1 MIDPQEH
8 VMSYPPQN
16 RPAKHWT
23 FTCVGCLCVIGL
35 FAVQWYLYDA
45 SRGRSEPFVDYVW
58 WSSYIFALLTPAA
71 VWLAWRIPITSKNWK
86 NRLPFHFLASLGM
99 ACVALSL
106 ESLLSL
112 LHHHGLSPRG
122 ALRHYFSQHTQISLL
137 AYWSVVI
144 ATLVY
149 QTKQDALAST
159 ARSARLEA
167 QLSDARLEML
177 RRQIHPHFLFNTLQ
191 AATTLVKED
200 PDRAEEIL
208 LRLSELL
215 RVSLDE
221 SQQQE
226 IRLERE
232 LEILEHY
239 MAIQTCRFGDRLHF
253 ELSVDQD
260 VLECAVP
267 ALVLQPIVEN
277 AVRHGIGMHKTPDTI
292 SIRCFRLCESL
303 KMRVCNVTSTLAAAV
318 DSGRGIGL
326 STTRERLEQL
336 YGSNGVFRLNSQKP
350 MGVCAEI
357 TIPFR
362 LMGSH
367 RSRNV
372 AGVRR

>member
-1 MIDPQEH
+1 MIEPQGH
-8 VMSYPPQN
+8 GMSYPQQN
-16 RPAKHWT
+16 RSARRWALA
-23 FTCVGCLCVIGL
+23 CIGCLGIIAL
-35 FAVQWYLYDA
+35 FAAQWYLYDA

-58 WSSYIFALLTPAA
+58 WSSYVFVLLTPAA
-71 VWLAWRIPITSKNWK
+71 IWLARRFPITSKNWK
-86 NRLPFHFLASLGM
+86 TRVPFHLLASLGLGG
-99 ACVALSL
+99 VALTL
-106 ESLLSL
+106 ESLLGL
-112 LHHHGLSPRG
+112 LHHHELSPRG

-137 AYWSVVI
+137 AYWSVVT
-144 ATLVY
+144 ASLVY
-149 QTKQDALAST
+149 QTKQEALASS

-200 PDRAEEIL
+200 SDRAEEIL

-215 RVSLDE
+215 RLSLDE
-221 SQQQE
+221 SEQQE

-239 MAIQTCRFGDRLHF
+239 IAIQTCRFGDRLHF

-267 ALVLQPIVEN
+267 VLVLQPIVEN

-292 SIRCFRLCESL
+292 SIRCFRCCDSL
-303 KMRVCNVTSTLAAAV
+303 KLTVCNVTSTLTTAGE
-318 DSGRGIGL
+318 SSRGIGL
-326 STTRERLEQL
+326 STTHERLEQL
-336 YGSNGVFRLNSQKP
+336 YGSNGGFRLNSQQP
-350 MGVCAEI
+350 TGVCAEI

-362 LMGSH
+362 VMGPH
-367 RSRNV
+367 CAGDV
-372 AGVRR
+372 AEVRR